1 MQHFLKHV
9 YTVWCAIIFI
19 ALLLLLYPFFLIII
33 ANKSWHKHCYYLNK
47 IWAHVALFLVGIK
60 TQVEGLDQINSKKQY
75 VYCANHFSL
84 LDIVSFG
91 FAPQSVVYVG
101 KSSLAKIP
109 LFGYMFSKL
118 HVTVNRA
125 SPTNSYKALNR
136 AIEKMGDDRSLVMFP
151 EGGILSKRI
160 PEMTRFKDG
169 AFRAAVTKQIPLVPV
184 SLPDN
189 WIILP
194 DIKIPLISRMKM
206 RMIYHK
212 PIPTIGLNME
222 DIPALKSK
230 VYDIISNDLKDRQH
244 RQQDEHKQEN
254 LRKDRPFGSFAV

>member
-1 MQHFLKHV
+1 MQNFFKQI
-9 YTVWCAIIFI
+9 YTVWCAIVFI
-19 ALLLLLYPFFLIII
+19 GLFLLLFPFYLIII

-47 IWAHVALFLVGIK
+47 LWAKVALFLVGIETNIQGVHLLK
-60 TQVEGLDQINSKKQY
+60 PENQF

-109 LFGYMFSKL
+109 LFGYMFRKL

-125 SPTNSYKALNR
+125 SPTNSYRALDK
-136 AIEKMGDDRSLVMFP
+136 AIEKMGDERSLVMFP
-151 EGGILSKRI
+151 EGGIISRNI
-160 PEMTRFKDG
+160 PEMSRFKDG
-169 AFRAAVTKQIPLVPV
+169 AFRAAIRKQIPIVPV

-194 DIKIPLISRMKM
+194 DEKKPFITRRKM
-206 RMIYHK
+206 RMIYHQ
-212 PIPTIGLNME
+212 PILTKGLNM
-222 DIPALKSK
+222 DDVPVLKAK
-230 VYDIISNDLKDRQH
+230 VYDVIANELKEATKN
-244 RQQDEHKQEN
+244 EHK
-254 LRKDRPFGSFAV
+254 

>member
-1 MQHFLKHV
+1 MRYFFKQI
-9 YTVWCAIIFI
+9 YTVWCAIVFI
-19 ALLLLLYPFFLIII
+19 VLLLLLYPFFLIII
-33 ANKSWHKHCYYLNK
+33 ANKAWHKHCYYLNK
-47 IWAHVALFLVGIK
+47 IWANVALFLVGIK
-60 TQVEGLDQINSKKQY
+60 TEVEGIEQINAKNQY
-75 VYCANHFSL
+75 VYCSNHFSL

-109 LFGYMFSKL
+109 LFGYMFSQL

-125 SPTNSYKALNR
+125 SPTNAYKALHK
-136 AIEKMGDDRSLVMFP
+136 AIDKMGEDRSLVMFP

-160 PEMTRFKDG
+160 PEMSRFKDG
-169 AFRAAVTKQIPLVPV
+169 AFRAAIMKQIPLVPV

-194 DIKIPLISRMKM
+194 DTRIPLISRKKM

-212 PIPTIGLNME
+212 PIPTKGLNME
-222 DIPALKSK
+222 DIPALKTK
-230 VYDIISNDLKDRQH
+230 VFDIISNELKN
-244 RQQDEHKQEN
+244 QQ
-254 LRKDRPFGSFAV
+254 

>member
-1 MQHFLKHV
+1 MQNFFKQI
-9 YTVWCAIIFI
+9 YTVWCAIVFI
-19 ALLLLLYPFFLIII
+19 GLFLLLFPFYLIII
-33 ANKSWHKHCYYLNK
+33 TNKSWHKHCYYLNK
-47 IWAHVALFLVGIK
+47 LWAKVALFLVGIE
-60 TQVEGLDQINSKKQY
+60 TNIRGVHLLNPQNQF

-109 LFGYMFSKL
+109 LFGYMFRKL

-125 SPTNSYKALNR
+125 SPTNSYRALDK
-136 AIEKMGDDRSLVMFP
+136 AIEKMGNERSLVMFP
-151 EGGILSKRI
+151 EGGIISRNI

-169 AFRAAVTKQIPLVPV
+169 AFRAAIRKQIPIVPV

-194 DIKIPLISRMKM
+194 DEKKPFITRRKM
-206 RMIYHK
+206 RMIYHQ
-212 PIPTIGLNME
+212 PILTKGLNM
-222 DIPALKSK
+222 DDVPVLKAK
-230 VYDIISNDLKDRQH
+230 VYDVIASELKEGTKN
-244 RQQDEHKQEN
+244 EHK
-254 LRKDRPFGSFAV
+254 